1 MIYIF
6 RKSLLKRVH
15 GAWRKYAPTGVL
27 VMATGAMWVALPA
40 TAQDTVPETPAELRD
55 FRLDTPPAPAAKVPE
70 SAPPPVNPQAQAA
83 QSATPPSTIKPRPKA
98 VPTVKTP
105 TAKRLPDAT
114 AATTI
119 TPDAPATTAPSLS
132 DPAASDAPILPA
144 NGAPDWLATAIR
156 LWPLLAIC
164 LAIVLGWFVIRF
176 WRNRGRGM
184 FAKGDDAAEH
194 KAAIPAQNS
203 ATGPAAPANTQPSLN
218 ASFEPSSARL
228 SLANLTV
235 TGRLRIYYNGT
246 KPLQSLRLRNQVISA
261 CEGQWAMIEAFHQDA
276 DAGRVD
282 ILGAAQPGE
291 EIILTLELQVP
302 RDALQAYDWRARRFI
317 APILLLNLTADDPAV
332 PPYHSNCLIGQESEP
347 LSARMRPLP
356 VDRGPKYFGALR
368 FRPIGA

>member
-1 MIYIF
+1 MYITH
-6 RKSLLKRVH
+6 KSLLKRVH

-40 TAQDTVPETPAELRD
+40 AAQDTVPETPAELRD
-55 FRLDTPPAPAAKVPE
+55 FRLDTPPPRAKVPE
-70 SAPPPVNPQAQAA
+70 PVAAPPSAEINTGSA
-83 QSATPPSTIKPRPKA
+83 QSATSPSTIKPRPRPL
-98 VPTVKTP
+98 PTVKTP

-114 AATTI
+114 ATATI
-119 TPDAPATTAPSLS
+119 IPDAPATTAPSLA
-132 DPAASDAPILPA
+132 DDPPTAVPAASDAPLLPA
-144 NGAPDWLATAIR
+144 NGAPDWLATAMR
-156 LWPLLAIC
+156 LWPLLAIF
-164 LAIVLGWFVIRF
+164 LATILGWFAIRF
-176 WRNRGRGM
+176 LRNRRRDTGV
-184 FAKGDDAAEH
+184 KGDAAAERQ
-194 KAAIPAQNS
+194 AAIPAQISIN
-203 ATGPAAPANTQPSLN
+203 AQPSLN

-235 TGRLRIYYNGT
+235 TGCLRICYDGT

-261 CEGQWAMIEAFHQDA
+261 CRGQRAMIEAFHQDA

-302 RDALQAYDWRARRFI
+302 RDALQAYDWRERRFI

-332 PPYHSNCLIGQESEP
+332 PPYHSNCLIGQESEL

-368 FRPIGA
+368 FRPIVA